1 MGILNMTPDSFSS
14 DGVYQLNSNFKFQI
28 SNLIKDGA
36 DIIDIG
42 GESTGPG
49 AKEVSVEEEMRRVKP
64 VIDYVYENK
73 LMDQVVFS
81 IDTYKSEVAKYALE
95 HGFQIVNDVTAL
107 RGDPKM
113 IDVLSQHRPYI
124 VLMYSKDLTP
134 RTTVENIQ
142 YDDVITSVKSFLSE
156 RISEL
161 VQSGFPENKIIID
174 PGMGMFVSANP
185 DYSFEIIN
193 RLSELKSLGYPIL
206 IGVSRKSF
214 LGGDIKDRDLSSV
227 EWSLKAIE
235 NGAKIVRVHDVRLMV
250 ESLKI

>member
-1 MGILNMTPDSFSS
+1 
-14 DGVYQLNSNFKFQI
+14 
-28 SNLIKDGA
+28 
-36 DIIDIG
+36 
-42 GESTGPG
+42 
-49 AKEVSVEEEMRRVKP
+49 
-64 VIDYVYENK
+64 
-73 LMDQVVFS
+73 
-81 IDTYKSEVAKYALE
+81 
-95 HGFQIVNDVTAL
+95 
-107 RGDPKM
+107 
-113 IDVLSQHRPYI
+113 
-124 VLMYSKDLTP
+124 
-134 RTTVENIQ
+134 
-142 YDDVITSVKSFLSE
+142 LSE